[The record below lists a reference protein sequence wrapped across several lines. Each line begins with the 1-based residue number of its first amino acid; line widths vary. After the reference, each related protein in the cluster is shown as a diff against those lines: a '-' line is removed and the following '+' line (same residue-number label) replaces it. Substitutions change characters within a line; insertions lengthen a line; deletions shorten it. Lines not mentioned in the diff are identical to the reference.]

1 MIILVVTVVL
11 TIGCKEGVYNVGGY
25 NFQIKMPKIALSPTE
40 QPEKPVVAYL
50 WLVANPMEPTPAP
63 RIRTSNPLFDIKLG
77 VKSGET
83 IQPIRDVRLFSI
95 VVPDLAFKEPPRIVR
110 HLEISL
116 PSRPL
121 KIIKGPD
128 LDKEFGLF
136 YRGGQFLVVK
146 QKEVLPTPI
155 LGRDDLDK
163 VPRIKGTVAQFVA
176 EDFAPI
182 TTEEY
187 SIIPQQAAPI
197 LKVPITISSNEEE
210 NINQVEIGV
219 DWPNSTNPPIFW
231 LTPGEL
237 FPSPL
242 IETNVDFTPP
252 KIFLVQNVE
261 VQTEYEILAPPSSN
275 LPPLPSV
282 LDLCLFYQDDEIEL
296 GMGNKNIII
305 KNPPQNSIPQNSGLK
320 QTTTWGKIK
329 KN

>member
-1 MIILVVTVVL
+1 MVIILVVTVVL

-40 QPEKPVVAYL
+40 QPEQPVVAYL

-77 VKSGET
+77 LKSGD
-83 IQPIRDVRLFSI
+83 IIKPVQNMKLFSI
-95 VVPDLAFKEPPRIVR
+95 VVPDLAVTEPPRIIR
-110 HLEISL
+110 YLEISL

-128 LDKEFGLF
+128 LSKEFSLF

-146 QKEVLPTPI
+146 QKEVLPTP
-155 LGRDDLDK
+155 LGKDDLGK

-187 SIIPQQAAPI
+187 SIIPQEAPI

-231 LTPGEL
+231 LTGGEL

-242 IETNVDFTPP
+242 IETNVDFAPP

-261 VQTEYEILAPPSSN
+261 VETEMEILAPSSN
-275 LPPLPSV
+275 DPPIPSI
-282 LDLCLFYQDDEIEL
+282 LDLFLLYQYQNEIEIEL

-305 KNPPQNSIPQNSGLK
+305 KNPPQNGLK